1 MRTLHFHKLYT
12 PSDISKIIQRK
23 EEDILNLLE
32 ERRAKGILGRKIC
45 GFWYIRGSDVIQIQ
59 KLLKEKNV
67 STISHDLQKEEEKKT
82 KK

>member
-1 MRTLHFHKLYT
+1 MRILHLSKIYT
-12 PSDISKIIQRK
+12 PSDVSKIIQRK
-23 EEDILNLLE
+23 EEDIITLLE
-32 ERRAKGILGRKIC
+32 ENKAEGRKF
-45 GFWYIRGSDVIQIQ
+45 GNFWYIRGSEVIKIQ

>member
-12 PSDISKIIQRK
+12 PSDVSKIIQRK
-23 EEDILNLLE
+23 EEDIITLLE
-32 ERRAKGILGRKIC
+32 ENKAEGRKF
-45 GFWYIRGSDVIQIQ
+45 GNFWYIRGREVIKIQ

-82 KK
+82 KE